1 MPFITF
7 SVTILGAFLK
17 AIAQVVRIEIEA
29 SLKKTEIVSKFLTKC
44 PRAIFYFF
52 QNRVAGLLQ
61 PTTCFQVIYKKNNI
75 LESKTDQKHITHSI
89 STFSL

>member
-29 SLKKTEIVSKFLTKC
+29 SLKKNRNHLKISKKMTVGDFLLFPKPGRGSFATNY
-44 PRAIFYFF
+44 RA
-52 QNRVAGLLQ
+52 AG
-61 PTTCFQVIYKKNNI
+61 
-75 LESKTDQKHITHSI
+75 EW
-89 STFSL
+89 